1 MIHPL
6 LTIAVVVFILS
17 GMAITVFQVNPKP
30 VTARLCALRH
40 RPKTVSQMGL
50 R

>member
-1 MIHPL
+1 MINPIL
-6 LTIAVVVFILS
+6 AMAVVVLILS
-17 GMAITVFQVNPKP
+17 GMAITVFQVNSKP
-30 VTARLCALRH
+30 VTARLCTLRH